1 MQSIKTG
8 HFLGRIPYVRV
19 GKHECPIL
27 VINGGQGFMMSPS
40 EGRMSKDARRL
51 ARVLPGDRSFIL
63 LGYDPSAAQVTID
76 GLADDVAEVIN
87 KHFGGAAD
95 VVGISYGGVI
105 ASRAAARSP
114 RSIRR
119 LVLLASAPWF
129 SQEGKERLRRQIDHV
144 NSGERIAL
152 LQEFTSMFRNP
163 VLNFLVGFRI
173 RLGAKSMVAR
183 LGRDEVISR
192 YLEAMLES
200 EQDIKATFLRETPT
214 LLVGGTQDQ
223 FFAEAMR
230 EAAIRLP
237 HIKTLLLEKETHMV
251 PIERAKA

>member
-1 MQSIKTG
+1 
-8 HFLGRIPYVRV
+8 
-19 GKHECPIL
+19 
-27 VINGGQGFMMSPS
+27 MMSPS
-40 EGRMSKDARRL
+40 EGRISKDARRL
-51 ARVLPGDRSFIL
+51 SRVLPGNRSFIL

-105 ASRAAARSP
+105 TSRAAARSP

-129 SQEGKERLRRQIDHV
+129 SEEGKERLQRQIDLV
-144 NSGERIAL
+144 NSGELIAL
-152 LQEFTSMFRNP
+152 LQGFTSMFRSP
-163 VLNFLVGFRI
+163 VLNFLVDLRV

-183 LGRDEVISR
+183 LGRAEVISR
-192 YLEAMLES
+192 YLEAMLEF
-200 EQDIKATFLRETPT
+200 EPDMKATFLRETPT
-214 LLVGGTQDQ
+214 LLVGGTRDQ
-223 FFAEAMR
+223 FFAQAMR

-237 HIKTLLLEKETHMV
+237 HITTLLLAKETHMV
-251 PIERAKA
+251 PVERAKAVREAISLFLSPVGRAG